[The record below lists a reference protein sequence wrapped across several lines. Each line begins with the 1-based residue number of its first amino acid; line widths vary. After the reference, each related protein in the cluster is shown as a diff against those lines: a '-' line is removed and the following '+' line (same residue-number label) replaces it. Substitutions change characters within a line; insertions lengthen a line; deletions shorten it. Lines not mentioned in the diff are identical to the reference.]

1 MAIYVT
7 PMGQSGRTLGPSQQA
22 MFNKETGTMVAFDR
36 PADFIYYMNRRQDIR
51 DEVLAGEWQWVRTT
65 Y

>member
-1 MAIYVT
+1 MAIYVC
-7 PMGQSGRTLGPSQQA
+7 PMGQPGRKLEVHQQA
-22 MFNKETGTMVAFDR
+22 MFSKETGTMVAFDG